1 MEQMQESQIKEKV
14 GEKEIA
20 KKVDLYTFLDRFNLT
35 RAERSYYEKHYK
47 ERNNEPRSVGSW
59 EKIIKFVHQ

>member
-1 MEQMQESQIKEKV
+1 MEESIKE
-14 GEKEIA
+14 EKKETV
-20 KKVDLYTFLDRFNLT
+20 KKVDLFTFLDRFKLT

-47 ERNNEPRSVGSW
+47 DSNNEPKSVGSW